1 MIRGGEGGNGV
12 CWSLHLAWDRRSG
25 DSAGRNAV
33 TGTGRRRPWYLAAA
47 AILLAG
53 GLAACTGSKQGSSNS
68 PASAS
73 STGEAGIHKIKHVI
87 IIMQENRSF
96 DNYFGTY
103 PGADGIPM
111 TNGAPAVCAPNP
123 KGPCIR
129 PYHDTADINGG
140 GPHGLANAI
149 ADEAGG
155 KMNGFVRERAKGS
168 ARCLNVDDP
177 ACNA

>member
-1 MIRGGEGGNGV
+1 M
-12 CWSLHLAWDRRSG
+12 
-25 DSAGRNAV
+25 
-33 TGTGRRRPWYLAAA
+33 TGTGRRWLLYLATA

-53 GLAACTGSKQGSSNS
+53 GLAACTGGAQVQGSPNS
-68 PASAS
+68 PASAAS
-73 STGEAGIHKIKHVI
+73 GNEAGIHKIKHVI

-111 TNGAPAVCAPNP
+111 KNGTPTVCLPNP
-123 KGPCIR
+123 KGPCTR

-140 GPHGLANAI
+140 GPHGVANAI

-155 KMNGFVRERAKGS
+155 KMDGFVRVRAKGS
-168 ARCLNVDDP
+168 AKCLNIDDP
-177 ACNA
+177 ACNAGATPDVMGYHLSLIHI